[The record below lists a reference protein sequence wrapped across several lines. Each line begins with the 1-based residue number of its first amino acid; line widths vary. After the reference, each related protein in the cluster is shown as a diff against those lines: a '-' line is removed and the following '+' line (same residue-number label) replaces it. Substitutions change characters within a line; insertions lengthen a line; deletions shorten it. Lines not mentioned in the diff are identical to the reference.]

1 MTTKSIKEICII
13 GGAGFLGKH
22 LLETYEEEKVT
33 VIDVINESE
42 IESRISNT
50 CKYID
55 YNLSGFDIFK
65 EKKFDT
71 IIFSAGNAS
80 VFNSIKNPIYDLN
93 INTGLLLELLEII
106 KFNPTKLVFFSSA
119 ACLGD
124 PYQKINSP
132 LSPYGVSKLASEEYL
147 RVYNRLYSIPVIICR
162 IFSIFGEFNTKQMI
176 YDTVKRF
183 EKDKDNIVIYNP
195 QSVRDF
201 IYVKEVA
208 EIIRYLIKKAEFNCE
223 VYDVGT
229 GNSITVEEMTKQIMK
244 LMNIK
249 SQVKYDII
257 KSAGDPVKQVSDIDP
272 LISLG
277 YEFKYSLDKGIQR
290 TVEWIIRN

>member
-1 MTTKSIKEICII
+1 MKSDTIKEICIV

-22 LLETYEEEKVT
+22 LLQTYQEESVT
-33 VIDVINESE
+33 VIDIIDESE
-42 IESRISNT
+42 IETWILNSCN
-50 CKYID
+50 YFN
-55 YNLSGFDIFK
+55 YNLSGFDILK
-65 EKKFDT
+65 EKSFDI

-80 VFNSIKNPIYDLN
+80 VSNSLKNPIFDLN
-93 INTGLLLELLEII
+93 TNTSLLLELLEII
-106 KFNPTKLVFFSSA
+106 KINPTKVVFFSSA

-124 PYQKINSP
+124 SHHKINGP

-162 IFSIFGEFNTKQMI
+162 IFSIFGEYNTKQMI

-183 EKDKDNIVIYNP
+183 EKNKDEIIIYNP

-208 EIIRYLIKKAEFNCE
+208 EIIRYLIHNAEFNCK

-229 GNSITVEEMTKQIMK
+229 GNSISVEEMTKKIMK
-244 LMNIK
+244 LMNVDG
-249 SQVKYDII
+249 QVKYEII
-257 KSAGDPVKQVSDIDP
+257 ENAGDPIEQVSNISS

-277 YEFKYSLDKGIQR
+277 YEFKFSTDKGIQR
-290 TVEWIIRN
+290 TLDWIARN